1 MRRSRSARLMEPNDA
16 PPDAKPFGT
25 KPEDPSVVR
34 TTTGLPGP
42 GMTPDQAMQ
51 MLGAETNKRRRV
63 ATATQS
69 GSRSVT
75 LGLALGVAAAL
86 GAWLLPPSLAFVSWI
101 VGVLALLAFGFGAL
115 KLLAAWQLGR
125 S

>member
-1 MRRSRSARLMEPNDA
+1 MERNDA

-25 KPEDPSVVR
+25 EPEAPSVVR

-69 GSRSVT
+69 GSRLVT
-75 LGLALGVAAAL
+75 IGLALGVAGGL
-86 GAWLLPPSLAFVSWI
+86 SAWLLPASLAIASWAI
-101 VGVLALLAFGFGAL
+101 GVIALLVGGFGAL

>member
-1 MRRSRSARLMEPNDA
+1 MEPNDA

-34 TTTGLPGP
+34 TSTGLPGP

-51 MLGAETNKRRRV
+51 MLGVETNKRRRV

-69 GSRSVT
+69 GSRLVT
-75 LGLALGVAAAL
+75 LGLVLGVAAGV
-86 GAWLLPPSLAFVSWI
+86 GAWLLPPSIAIASWVI
-101 VGVLALLAFGFGAL
+101 GVIALLVGGFGAL

-125 S
+125 